1 MAASSCEDDRYE
13 QEEPIDEYARNNGL
27 TVDSMLD
34 ALEILSVLH
43 HMHGLSD
50 TSQVEERIHPFQVP
64 SFSSLEERPTVAK
77 ASVDLLNQLQHRENI
92 ELITRSLLPTSREVP
107 RLKALELPLLRTEF
121 EVDSLKLKREIKAR
135 MAVNIRGNPPPAEP
149 LDTSLDESL
158 DFPDSARIYNKELSE
173 LMIDERIAI
182 TKSAMDCLK
191 RAVQGTLTDADAA
204 TLLAEARPAKSS
216 RVRQMTPPL
225 SPLKLREDYF
235 IPDPDVSQVPI
246 LSDPSTLLDADMD
259 DAHAA
264 LLQDQSSPPLP
275 PILRFSPVDDTPI
288 VVTGTPKAESQ
299 KLEEPLTPIE
309 MDGGL
314 PSAMFDAE
322 QALTNLASTEVKSD
336 LDSDPRH
343 ELDDML
349 SDDIVATF
357 QEAAAT
363 AIQSAEQEQLE
374 WADAVA
380 RLPVPVMDFTVQEP
394 RWVNSGLD
402 ASRHFQTIM
411 ISHSGARVPS
421 WPEDHKARL
430 QLQWIP
436 FPSKLGTI
444 RLEEAIETTDSQSC
458 LDFQNPQSVLNSS
471 NFVWKQPGLAIL
483 KDTEDEELLEADHTE
498 RVQAG
503 NPSPISGIHG
513 ETLQALARMRT
524 NEAGGNSLSDTTA
537 PQAAMTTLPQPESRP
552 CASKHRLLD
561 FNDPLASSTL
571 LTNFLDFHNS
581 KRRKLGESSFFQ
593 KSHTQDISRLEV
605 DVTKPS
611 QVEKTREGIP
621 TEVLERPVKHAACPY
636 LKAEGVPANIIVALT
651 LSRGLLSWMEKLLPY
666 VKITERDFDR
676 WNSVTWGRK
685 SVARTPI
692 ISSLAA
698 EADLIV
704 SPSTGIINTTLL
716 KAIQRPLPGQ
726 KGKASIRDRIDKVSL
741 RYERLVILVSQG
753 SCRDESVRDLTGS
766 ECAAFSDFSGYVAG
780 LDTDTQVYYI
790 GGGEETLSRWLAY
803 FIARYSHEASKV
815 DDLLIESETTWELAL
830 RRAGMNAFAAQIVL
844 STLKNPSGIS
854 EGDDDHRGLAAFIN
868 MSPQE
873 RRSKFG
879 QLLGGERVLRRV
891 GAALDASWDEHELTS
906 AFDNTDQS

>member
-1 MAASSCEDDRYE
+1 MAASFWEDDRCE

-43 HMHGLSD
+43 HMDGLSD
-50 TSQVEERIHPFQVP
+50 TSQVEERIQPFQIP
-64 SFSSLEERPTVAK
+64 SFSSLEERPTVTK
-77 ASVDLLNQLQHRENI
+77 ASVDLLNQLQHREDTK
-92 ELITRSLLPTSREVP
+92 LITRSLLPMSGEVP

-121 EVDSLKLKREIKAR
+121 EVDSLELEREIKAR

-158 DFPDSARIYNKELSE
+158 DFPDSARSYYKELSE
-173 LMIDERIAI
+173 VMIDERIAI

-191 RAVQGTLTDADAA
+191 RAVQDTLTDAEAA
-204 TLLAEARPAKSS
+204 TLLAETRPARSS

-225 SPLKLREDYF
+225 SPLELQEDYF
-235 IPDPDVSQVPI
+235 IPDPDASQVPI
-246 LSDPSTLLDADMD
+246 LSDPSSLLDADID

-264 LLQDQSSPPLP
+264 LLQDQPSPPQP
-275 PILRFSPVDDTPI
+275 PILRFSPFDDVPI
-288 VVTGTPKAESQ
+288 VVTDTPTAKSQ
-299 KLEEPLTPIE
+299 KLEEPLTPID

-314 PSAMFDAE
+314 PSALFDAK

-380 RLPVPVMDFTVQEP
+380 RLPVPVMDFTIQEP
-394 RWVNSGLD
+394 RWVNSGFD
-402 ASRHFQTIM
+402 TSRHFQTIM
-411 ISHSGARVPS
+411 ISHSGARVPI
-421 WPEDHKARL
+421 WPGDHKARL

-483 KDTEDEELLEADHTE
+483 KETEDEELLEADHTE

-503 NPSPISGIHG
+503 NPSPIPGIHR
-513 ETLQALARMRT
+513 ETLQALARKRT
-524 NEAGGNSLSDTTA
+524 NEAGGNALSDATA
-537 PQAAMTTLPQPESRP
+537 PQAEMTTLPPPESRP
-552 CASKHRLLD
+552 CASKRRLLD
-561 FNDPLASSTL
+561 FNDPLASSKL

-593 KSHTQDISRLEV
+593 KSHIQDISRPKV

-611 QVEKTREGIP
+611 QIEKTREAMS
-621 TEVLERPVKHAACPY
+621 TEALERPAKHAACPY

-676 WNSVTWGRK
+676 WNSVTWGHK
-685 SVARTPI
+685 SVAKSPI

-716 KAIQRPLPGQ
+716 KAMQQPLPGQ
-726 KGKASIRDRIDKVSL
+726 KGKVSIRERIEKVSL
-741 RYERLVILVSQG
+741 RYERLIILVSQDN
-753 SCRDESVRDLTGS
+753 RQDESVRELTGT

-780 LDTDTQVYYI
+780 QDADTQVHYI

-815 DDLLIESETTWELAL
+815 DDLLIESETTWELVL

-854 EGDDDHRGLAAFIN
+854 EGDDGHRGLAAFIN

-879 QLLGGERVLRRV
+879 QLFGGERVLRRV

-906 AFDNTDQS
+906 VFDNTDHS

>member
-1 MAASSCEDDRYE
+1 MAASFCEDDRCE

-27 TVDSMLD
+27 TIDSMLD
-34 ALEILSVLH
+34 ALEMLSVLY
-43 HMHGLSD
+43 HMDGLSD
-50 TSQVEERIHPFQVP
+50 TSQVEERVHPFQIP
-64 SFSSLEERPTVAK
+64 SFSSLEERPTVTK
-77 ASVDLLNQLQHRENI
+77 ASVDLLNQLQHREDT
-92 ELITRSLLPTSREVP
+92 ELITRSLLPMLGEVP
-107 RLKALELPLLRTEF
+107 RLKALELPLLQTEF
-121 EVDSLKLKREIKAR
+121 EVDSLELKREIKAR

-158 DFPDSARIYNKELSE
+158 DFPDSARSYYKELSE
-173 LMIDERIAI
+173 VMIDERIAI

-191 RAVQGTLTDADAA
+191 RAVQDTLTDAEAA
-204 TLLAEARPAKSS
+204 TLLAETRPAKSS
-216 RVRQMTPPL
+216 RARQMTPPL
-225 SPLKLREDYF
+225 SPLELQEDYF
-235 IPDPDVSQVPI
+235 IPDPDASQVPI
-246 LSDPSTLLDADMD
+246 LSDPSTLLDADID

-264 LLQDQSSPPLP
+264 LLQDQPSPPQP
-275 PILRFSPVDDTPI
+275 PILRFSPFDDVPI
-288 VVTGTPKAESQ
+288 VVTDTPTAKSQ
-299 KLEEPLTPIE
+299 RLEEPLTPID

-314 PSAMFDAE
+314 PSALFDAK
-322 QALTNLASTEVKSD
+322 QALTNLALTEVNSD

-343 ELDDML
+343 DLDDML

-363 AIQSAEQEQLE
+363 AIQSVEQEQLE

-380 RLPVPVMDFTVQEP
+380 RLPVPVMDFTIQEP
-394 RWVNSGLD
+394 RWVNSGFD
-402 ASRHFQTIM
+402 TSRHFQTIM

-458 LDFQNPQSVLNSS
+458 LDLQTPQSVLNSS
-471 NFVWKQPGLAIL
+471 TFVWKQPGLAIL
-483 KDTEDEELLEADHTE
+483 KETEDEELLEADHTE
-498 RVQAG
+498 RVRAG
-503 NPSPISGIHG
+503 NPSPIPGIHR
-513 ETLQALARMRT
+513 ETLQALARKRT
-524 NEAGGNSLSDTTA
+524 NEAGGNAVSDSTA
-537 PQAAMTTLPQPESRP
+537 PQAEMTTLPPPESRP
-552 CASKHRLLD
+552 CASKRRLLG

-593 KSHTQDISRLEV
+593 KSHIQDISQPKV
-605 DVTKPS
+605 DVTKTS
-611 QVEKTREGIP
+611 RVEETREAIS
-621 TEVLERPVKHAACPY
+621 TEALERPIKHAACPY

-676 WNSVTWGRK
+676 WNSVTWGHK
-685 SVARTPI
+685 SVARSPI

-698 EADLIV
+698 EADMIV

-716 KAIQRPLPGQ
+716 KAMQQPLPGQ
-726 KGKASIRDRIDKVSL
+726 KGKVSIRERIEKVSL
-741 RYERLVILVSQG
+741 RYERLIILVSQDN
-753 SCRDESVRDLTGS
+753 RQDESVRDLTGT

-780 LDTDTQVYYI
+780 QDADTQVHYI

-803 FIARYSHEASKV
+803 FIARYSQEASKV
-815 DDLLIESETTWELAL
+815 DDLLIESETTWELVL

-854 EGDDDHRGLAAFIN
+854 EGDDGHRGLAAFIN

-891 GAALDASWDEHELTS
+891 GAALDASWDEHKLTS
-906 AFDNTDQS
+906 AFDNMDQS